1 MINLLHGDCLE
12 QMKTLEDNSVDSIVS
27 DPPYGISFMAKKWD
41 YDKTEDGRHYVK
53 DCSGVWIRPG
63 GFRRCEGI
71 NASTGSYII
80 QNQDRLHSTPLWEL
94 VKTLDTK

>member
-1 MINLLHGDCLE
+1 MINLIHGDYVLAT
-12 QMKTLEDNSVDSIVS
+12 KYS
-27 DPPYGISFMAKKWD
+27 DGMSDDAWGIGF
-41 YDKTEDGRHYVK
+41 YDKEEDGRHYVK
-53 DCSGVWIRPG
+53 DSSGAWIRLG

-71 NASTGSYII
+71 NASTGSYIL